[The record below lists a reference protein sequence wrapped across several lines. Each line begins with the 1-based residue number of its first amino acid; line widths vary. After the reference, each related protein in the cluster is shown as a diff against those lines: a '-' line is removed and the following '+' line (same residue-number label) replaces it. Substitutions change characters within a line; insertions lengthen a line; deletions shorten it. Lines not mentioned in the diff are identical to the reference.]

1 MSPSTTRR
9 DWPTPKC
16 SATKASSAIASCVA
30 LRCFASHGLSSSA
43 AHRQRLAYR
52 SPHASLPPG
61 SALAGAP
68 NNGKQNLR
76 AARRRLEV
84 VVVIVAVVAVVG
96 QRQPAA
102 PHADD
107 DREHDRDVGAGHAG
121 EEERRDAPLGRDR
134 VGLDDRDG
142 ARERHA
148 RRGGEREVLEPL
160 AVLELAEREALVLVL
175 AALAGLQRALE
186 RGLGARGSATA
197 RRRRAARRRC
207 AAPRASPARPARRR
221 RSPTAPRC

>member
-1 MSPSTTRR
+1 MY
-9 DWPTPKC
+9 
-16 SATKASSAIASCVA
+16 
-30 LRCFASHGLSSSA
+30 G
-43 AHRQRLAYR
+43 
-52 SPHASLPPG
+52 PPG
-61 SALAGAP
+61 D
-68 NNGKQNLR
+68 
-76 AARRRLEV
+76 RLEV

-160 AVLELAEREALVLVL
+160 AVLELAERQPLVLVL
-175 AALAGLQRALE
+175 AALARLQRALE
-186 RGLGARGSATA
+186 RGLGAADQPRL
-197 RRRRAARRRC
+197 AA
-207 AAPRASPARPARRR
+207 AAPLDDAALHPERHQPGQLDGEDRPQHHGAE
-221 RSPTAPRC
+221 SKA